1 MKILIAGDYCDR
13 YRVTDCIKN
22 KEYAKMFDGIK
33 HLVHSFDF
41 AVLNFEFP
49 IVKTKGFPIVK
60 SGPNLKGQPSSI
72 DAIKYAG
79 FNVCTLANNHILDQG
94 EQCCL
99 DTENLLEKAGIK
111 TVGIGTNLKEASNI
125 LYLSKDGLVLAI
137 VNCAEHEFSYATENS
152 AGANPIN
159 PIRQYHQIQE
169 AKNKADYVIV
179 ITHGG
184 HEHFN
189 LPSPRMKEL
198 YRFFIE
204 VGADAVVNHHQ
215 HCISGYEVY
224 NGKPIFYGLG
234 NLLFDNP
241 TFRETFWNKGYMV
254 EFDLHDGSID
264 FEILPY
270 TQCNEEPV
278 VELLNEEQKIQFAKE
293 VEELNR
299 IIGDDAI
306 LMSKVDEYYKKN
318 IKNEL
323 DILEPYRG
331 RVLNKLLD
339 LGLLPHL
346 ISGSKVPGILNHVN
360 CESHRDKLVYALTQ
374 KNK

>member
-1 MKILIAGDYCDR
+1 MRLLISGDYCDR
-13 YRVTDCIKN
+13 YRVSDCIKN
-22 KEYAKMFDGIK
+22 YDYAKMFDEIK
-33 HLVHSFDF
+33 QIVHKADF
-41 AVLNFEFP
+41 SVVNFEFP
-49 IVKTKGFPIVK
+49 IVKKDGEPIAK
-60 SGPNLKGQPSSI
+60 CGPNLKGQPESI
-72 DAIKYAG
+72 DAVKYAG

-94 EQCCL
+94 VKCCL
-99 DTENLLEKAGIK
+99 DTQRMIEDAGLK
-111 TVGIGTNLKEASNI
+111 TVGVGAKLKDAAKI
-125 LYLSKDGLVLAI
+125 LYLEKDSTVAAI
-137 VNCAEHEFSYATENS
+137 INCAEHEFSYATENS

-215 HCISGYEVY
+215 HCFSGYEVY

-241 TFRETFWNKGYMV
+241 SFRETFWNKGYMV
-254 EFDLHDGSID
+254 EFYLHDGSID
-264 FEILPY
+264 FEIVPY
-270 TQCNEEPV
+270 TQCNEEPL
-278 VELLNEEQKIQFAKE
+278 VELLNEEQKIQFEKE

-299 IIGDDAI
+299 IIGDDALLI
-306 LMSKVDEYYKKN
+306 SKVDGYYKKN

-346 ISGSKVPGILNHVN
+346 ISGSTIPAILNHIN